1 MALEEKPV
9 PLCQSDVSKLLKK
22 IEADDVKF
30 IRLQFTDVPGI
41 PKNAAIPA
49 DYAEKALTE
58 GTWFDGSSIE
68 GFTRIEESDMLLK
81 ADPASYQ
88 ILPWRPQEGK
98 VARFMCD
105 VYTVRQQ
112 TLRRRPEI
120 CPQEA
125 DGGS

>member
-1 MALEEKPV
+1 MSA
-9 PLCQSDVSKLLKK
+9 DVSKLLKK

-49 DYAEKALTE
+49 DYAEKSLTE

-81 ADPASYQ
+81 ADPASYAV
-88 ILPWRPQEGK
+88 LPWRPQEGK
-98 VARFMCD
+98 V
-105 VYTVRQQ
+105 
-112 TLRRRPEI
+112 
-120 CPQEA
+120 
-125 DGGS
+125 